1 MRKRTLLVILLTAFT
16 AACIHKTS
24 GPVTAWERVN
34 VNMAALAQI
43 NQDVAKGIIA
53 AQQTGLVTT
62 QQAAPILNYQ
72 EVVAKDHA
80 AIENILATGSSQAT
94 NRSAEIQA
102 LTRGNQKSG
111 SHTDSIRR
119 TGSEKSQE
127 PTDLHS
133 GFTGNYQS
141 DRNRSSPTSNWRK
154 ETDHGATR
162 RTRNRKLNQA
172 ILAAITTLGPL
183 GVDLY
188 LKLEQLFQLGPDEQ
202 ANVAAAIKCRF
213 SC

>member
-1 MRKRTLLVILLTAFT
+1 MRKRFLLVILLTAFT

-53 AQQTGLVTT
+53 AQQTGLVRT

-94 NRSAEIQA
+94 NRSAEIKA
-102 LTRGNQKSG
+102 LLEE
-111 SHTDSIRR
+111 I
-119 TGSEKSQE
+119 KSQAA
-127 PTDLHS
+127 TLIQS
-133 GFTGNYQS
+133 GG
-141 DRNRSSPTSNWRK
+141 
-154 ETDHGATR
+154 
-162 RTRNRKLNQA
+162 
-172 ILAAITTLGPL
+172 L
-183 GVDLY
+183 GVKNPRSQQTFTQDLQGIIN
-188 LKLEQLFQLGPDEQ
+188 LSETVLSDFQLAKG
-202 ANVAAAIKCRF
+202 N
-213 SC
+213 